1 MTHHELATREY
12 LMSQE
17 VLNCVHDYF
26 GVMQPTHFVNINP
39 CLTLKDEI
47 AIEVLVR
54 SGLSRVID
62 RLPKYDDAFI
72 RFVLLRELNAFGQ
85 IHYHGWLAAADRP
98 DLPMDTCASK
108 WITSAMCNHAQAK
121 LKLITPLRPNIEIC
135 RIGEHP
141 CGSTSKKARTA
152 GTALG
157 YPLKVRTALRK
168 HESIIIQ

>member
-1 MTHHELATREY
+1 MTSHELATREY
-12 LMSQE
+12 LQSQE
-17 VLNCVHDYF
+17 VLDCVRDYF

-39 CLTLKDEI
+39 CLSLRDEI
-47 AIEVLVR
+47 AIEGLVR

-62 RLPKYDDAFI
+62 RLPKYDEPMI

-85 IHYHGWLAAADRP
+85 IHYHGWLVAGDRP

-108 WITSAMCNHAQAK
+108 WITSAMCNHAETK
-121 LKLITPLRPNIEIC
+121 LQLIKPLRPNLEIC

-141 CGSTSKKARTA
+141 HGSTSNKVRTV
-152 GTALG
+152 GTAHS

-168 HESIIIQ
+168 HEGIIIQ